1 MSKSTK
7 HVRVLAVYL
16 CHSGKSFVA
25 TLADLIERSGSDCTP
40 IFAFVDVEFNSE
52 SVSSRRRGLRDS
64 ISVST
69 PPSGASL
76 LQGFTFSSESE
87 DSYGLQLLALLSSDL
102 QLQEGPKLIIP
113 VAVLRSAEPAMDAM
127 DAMDNLLSSESS
139 QVARCLDAGA
149 ADVLSQ
155 PLQRSR
161 VHGLVIHAYRAR
173 RSAQK
178 EITRFMAIKK
188 SRKHSWV
195 GVQSEQPYAYLR
207 EAMFAPFSI
216 LSKTEAHC

>member
-1 MSKSTK
+1 
-7 HVRVLAVYL
+7 
-16 CHSGKSFVA
+16 
-25 TLADLIERSGSDCTP
+25 LIERSGSECTP
-40 IFAFVDVEFNSE
+40 IFALVDVEFNSE

-113 VAVLRSAEPAMDAM
+113 VAVLRSAEPSM

-216 LSKTEAHC
+216 PSKTEAHD